1 MSNVVAPDGSPV
13 EIYLA
18 LPAGETPNIIDSA
31 VSPNSAVLE
40 LGSGPG
46 RITHPLIEMGHH
58 VTAVDDSPDMLE
70 HVRGAE
76 TIVADGFE
84 LELGRSFDAVVA
96 ASHFINAPERDRRLQ
111 LLETCRRHVNSDGVV
126 LVERY
131 NPEWAADPSPGHGQ
145 VGDVTVDFE
154 PIEVNAYGFSG
165 RVTYTLGSQSW
176 AQEFSAT
183 SVSDDMLRDEA
194 EEAGLRLAGWLD
206 EGRTWAKLVPLSDR
220 R

>member
-1 MSNVVAPDGSPV
+1 MSGGVAPDGSPV

-18 LPAGETPNIIDSA
+18 LPAGETPNLIDSA
-31 VSPNSAVLE
+31 ISPSSAVLE

-58 VTAVDDSPDMLE
+58 VTAVDDSPEMLE

-84 LELGRSFDAVVA
+84 LELGRRFDAVVA
-96 ASHFINAPERDRRLQ
+96 ASHFINAPERGRRLQ
-111 LLETCRRHVNSDGVV
+111 LLETCRRHVNPEGLI

-131 NPEWAADPSPGHGQ
+131 DPEWATDPSPSHGQ

-154 PIEVNAYGFSG
+154 PIEVDADGFRG

-176 AQEFSAT
+176 TQEFSAT

-194 EEAGLRLAGWLD
+194 EEAALRLAAWLD
-206 EGRTWAKLVPLSDR
+206 EGRSWAKLVRRPDR
-220 R
+220 P